1 MFQKERFILSNSLKK
16 TLFTSFSTFKTFCF
30 LFNFELKTFCFT
42 FVYRQTLQTPEK
54 VENMMIVNKNVPVV
68 VKRAMDNSVQQ
79 FKRFIQQIWVR
90 VAFFALVILLLTQ
103 KEFSIQ
109 FTIGNPNQQTA
120 SIVETIPTPPNK
132 AYATTVA
139 HKSKPTSKKKWW
151 ESVRDEKTDIRQQLN
166 LANAATAV
174 GAALTPAQQKKAMQY
189 SNLGFVLNPGYA
201 EKHKVDPAIV
211 AMKNK
216 LCLDYIAQY
225 SKTAQEEANLFNI
238 PASITLAQGL
248 LESNVGA
255 SSLASKENNHFG
267 IKCRKKCIGCRCANY
282 TDDSKYDMFRIFDSA
297 WESFREHSKL
307 LGNKRYKHLASL
319 PRTDYVNWANG
330 LQAAGYATDKKYGS
344 KLIAIIKALD
354 LDRFDRFDR

>member
-1 MFQKERFILSNSLKK
+1 M
-16 TLFTSFSTFKTFCF
+16 
-30 LFNFELKTFCFT
+30 
-42 FVYRQTLQTPEK
+42 FVYRQILQTPEK
-54 VENMMIVNKNVPVV
+54 VLHMMIVNKNVPVV
-68 VKRAMDNSVQQ
+68 VKRAVDNSLQQ
-79 FKRFIQQIWVR
+79 FKRFVKQIWVR

-103 KEFSIQ
+103 KEFSVQ

-120 SIVETIPTPPNK
+120 SIVDATPPPTPK

-139 HKSKPTSKKKWW
+139 HQSPASKNKKWW
-151 ESVRDEKTDIRQQLN
+151 QTIRDEKKDIRHQLN

-174 GAALTPAQQKKAMQY
+174 GAALTPEQQKKAMQY

-201 EKHKVDPAIV
+201 EKHRVDPAIV

-216 LCLDYIAQY
+216 LCLDYITRY

-255 SSLASKENNHFG
+255 SSLAVKENNHFG

-282 TDDSKYDMFRIFDSA
+282 TDDSRYDMFRIFDSA

-307 LGNKRYKHLASL
+307 LGNKRYKHLSKL

-330 LQAAGYATDKKYGS
+330 LQAAGYATDKKYAS
-344 KLIAIIKALD
+344 KLIAIVKALD
-354 LDRFDRFDR
+354 LDRFDR

>member
-1 MFQKERFILSNSLKK
+1 MFFLVLKHFVWFRILKLKHFVLCLLYRQILK
-16 TLFTSFSTFKTFCF
+16 TL
-30 LFNFELKTFCFT
+30 
-42 FVYRQTLQTPEK
+42 EK
-54 VENMMIVNKNVPVV
+54 VLLMMIVNKNVPVV
-68 VKRAMDNSVQQ
+68 VKRAVDNSLQQ
-79 FKRFIQQIWVR
+79 FKRFVKQIWVR
-90 VAFFALVILLLTQ
+90 VAFFALIVLLLTQ

-109 FTIGNPNQQTA
+109 FTIGNPNSQSA
-120 SIVETIPTPPNK
+120 SIVEAMPPTAPK

-139 HKSKPTSKKKWW
+139 HQATANKDKKWW
-151 ESVRDEKTDIRQQLN
+151 ETIREEKKDIRQQLN

-174 GAALTPAQQKKAMQY
+174 GAALTPEQQKKALQY

-201 EKHKVDPAIV
+201 EKHQVDPAIV
-211 AMKNK
+211 AAKNK
-216 LCLDYIAQY
+216 LCLDYIARY

-255 SSLASKENNHFG
+255 SSLAAKENNHFG

-307 LGNKRYKHLASL
+307 LNNGRYKHLKKL
-319 PRTDYVNWANG
+319 PRTDYVNWAHG
-330 LQAAGYATDKKYGS
+330 LQAAGYATDKKYAS
-344 KLIAIIKALD
+344 KLIAIIKALN
-354 LDRFDRFDR
+354 LDRFDK